1 MRVIIAG
8 GRDIAVSD
16 DEMDM
21 YVDEWERIHG
31 TRLRS
36 VVCGMARGVDTSGR
50 NWAERRGV
58 PVWQYPADWDT
69 HGRSAGP
76 IRNRE
81 MAENADG
88 LILVWD
94 GTSRGSASMLSL
106 AREHKLRIYEVR
118 TKKGG

>member
-8 GRDIAVSD
+8 SRDITVSD
-16 DEMDM
+16 EDMDAH
-21 YVDEWERIHG
+21 VDEWERIHG

-50 NWAERRGV
+50 MWAEQRGI
-58 PVWQYPADWDT
+58 PVWHYPADWDT

-94 GTSRGSASMLSL
+94 GSSRGSANMLSQ
-106 AREHKLRIYEVR
+106 ARQHKLRIYEVR
-118 TKKGG
+118 TEKGE